1 MANTYTLIQSVTVGS
16 GGAASIEFGSIP
28 QTYTDLKI
36 VHSLRTTRA
45 SSAGTLRLYLNGLST
60 NGSARVLYGETTG
73 TGSLT
78 STFVHAGY
86 MNDANL
92 TASAFSSGEIYIP
105 NYAGSTNKSFS
116 SDSVTESNASTYQ
129 SGVQALVAGLWSS
142 TAAIT
147 AITLIL
153 QDGGS
158 LVQYSS
164 ASLYGI
170 KNS

>member
-36 VHSLRTTRA
+36 VHSLRSTRA
-45 SSAGTLRLYLNGLST
+45 SAAGTLRLYLNGLST
-60 NGSARVLYGETTG
+60 NGSGRVLYGETTG
-73 TGSLT
+73 VGSLAPAY
-78 STFVHAGY
+78 VHAGY
-86 MNDANL
+86 FNDANL
-92 TASAFSSGEIYIP
+92 TANVFGSGEIYIP

-116 SDSVTESNASTYQ
+116 SDSVTESNATTYQ
-129 SGVQALVAGLWSS
+129 SGVQGLVAGLWSS

-153 QDGGS
+153 QDGGNF
-158 LVQYSS
+158 VQHSS